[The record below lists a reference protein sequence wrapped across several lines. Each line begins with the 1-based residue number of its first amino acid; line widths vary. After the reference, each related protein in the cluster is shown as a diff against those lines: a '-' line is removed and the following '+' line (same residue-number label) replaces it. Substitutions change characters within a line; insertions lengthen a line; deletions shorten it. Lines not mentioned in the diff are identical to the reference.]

1 MFTFFKLWAQIL
13 VAFFC
18 ECVYSFVCPY
28 LFTWLK
34 CAGSPSKLNIDHP
47 SRQLLILS
55 VCFVYLHVQVW
66 LSLVILWFIVS
77 YIWIW
82 KLDAAY
88 ILLSPL
94 FSWLYWLSG
103 NFTVLTLLIAC
114 FSWFSW
120 VWLLLGTSS
129 IPPCYVLH
137 EQLLGSLI
145 TVVQLADGLIIRV
158 QVTCFSPVKQPTC
171 LGWKS
176 VQLLL
181 PLQFHIKWA
190 NLQDTFFHFSSFHF
204 IHPCQFIVRGNVHR
218 IYSLNF
224 CICDSIFNIAHVIK
238 YW

>member
-1 MFTFFKLWAQIL
+1 MYHTTWYHIPEDMNLHSHCHEILTLTFFKLWAQIL
-13 VAFFC
+13 VALFC
-18 ECVYSFVCPY
+18 VCMYSFVCPY
-28 LFTWLK
+28 LYIWLK
-34 CAGSPSKLNIDHP
+34 RAGSPSELNIDHP

-66 LSLVILWFIVS
+66 LSLVILWLIIS

-103 NFTVLTLLIAC
+103 NFIVLTLLITC

-137 EQLLGSLI
+137 EHFMCSL
-145 TVVQLADGLIIRV
+145 VSVLRLADGQV
-158 QVTCFSPVKQPTC
+158 QVSCLSP
-171 LGWKS
+171 
-176 VQLLL
+176 
-181 PLQFHIKWA
+181 F
-190 NLQDTFFHFSSFHF
+190 
-204 IHPCQFIVRGNVHR
+204 
-218 IYSLNF
+218 
-224 CICDSIFNIAHVIK
+224 
-238 YW
+238 